1 MSYINNC
8 KSTIHFVS
16 IVIPFNHFTTFRS
29 VPANASD
36 AMYCMLLAQNAVHGV
51 MAGFTAFTTGLVNN
65 RMVYIPIK
73 RIVATSPRVLDPQGR
88 SGNMD
93 NFVLNVHCA
102 MACVGRG
109 SECWQRQCSHSTN
122 WSSSMTRSALLT
134 GVYCCCYF

>member
-1 MSYINNC
+1 VTVFLTLLLS
-8 KSTIHFVS
+8 HF
-16 IVIPFNHFTTFRS
+16 IVIAVIRS

-88 SGNMD
+88 YAI
-93 NFVLNVHCA
+93 VQWVH
-102 MACVGRG
+102 
-109 SECWQRQCSHSTN
+109 HH
-122 WSSSMTRSALLT
+122 
-134 GVYCCCYF
+134 